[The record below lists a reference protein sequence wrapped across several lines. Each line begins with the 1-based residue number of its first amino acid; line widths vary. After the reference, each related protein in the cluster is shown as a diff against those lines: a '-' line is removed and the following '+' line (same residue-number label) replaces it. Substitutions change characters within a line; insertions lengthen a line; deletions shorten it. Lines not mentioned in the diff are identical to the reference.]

1 MAEELASITALD
13 VWELQPLPPGAKALP
28 AKWVYRTKYNQDGS
42 VDRYK
47 ARLVV
52 KGFAQRPGV
61 DFTELFAPVSRYA
74 TLRALLAHVA
84 ANDLELH
91 QLDVKVAFLNGPLQE
106 TIFMVQPPGFERGD
120 DVCRLK
126 RALYGLR
133 QAPRAWHARL
143 VAELRAFGF
152 TPSDAD
158 PCLFIRGKGEQR
170 VFLLVY
176 VDDILVA
183 ATSTRLATE
192 IISAIRRVFAI
203 HDMGCADTFLG
214 FEITRDRPERKLY
227 ITQRKAITDLLERYG
242 MADAS
247 NRATPLLSGV
257 RLQADGIPL
266 PAEVP
271 YAPLVGSLMHLAC
284 CTRPDIAF
292 AVGVLARHMASPTED
307 LWTAAKGVLRYLR
320 GTSSHGLVYGCT
332 SPLRAYCDADF
343 GGDLPTRKSTT
354 SFIFMLNG
362 AAISWQSKLQPTVAT
377 STTEA
382 EYISASAALREV
394 LWIRKVLFA
403 LNGAPPALPVLQ
415 CDNQAVLALIKDP
428 VAHARTKHIDVAHH
442 LIRERVL
449 RGDVAF
455 EYCASANNVA
465 DFLSKSLPSER
476 FRTCAMHAGLGEVP
490 SK

>member
-158 PCLFIRGKGEQR
+158 PCLFIRGKGAQR
-170 VFLLVY
+170 VFLFVY
-176 VDDILVA
+176 MDDILVA
-183 ATSTRLATE
+183 ATSTKLAME

-203 HDMGCADTFLG
+203 HDMGCAAAFLG

-227 ITQRKAITDLLERYG
+227 ITQR
-242 MADAS
+242 
-247 NRATPLLSGV
+247 
-257 RLQADGIPL
+257 
-266 PAEVP
+266 
-271 YAPLVGSLMHLAC
+271 
-284 CTRPDIAF
+284 
-292 AVGVLARHMASPTED
+292 
-307 LWTAAKGVLRYLR
+307 
-320 GTSSHGLVYGCT
+320 
-332 SPLRAYCDADF
+332 
-343 GGDLPTRKSTT
+343 
-354 SFIFMLNG
+354 
-362 AAISWQSKLQPTVAT
+362 
-377 STTEA
+377 
-382 EYISASAALREV
+382 
-394 LWIRKVLFA
+394 
-403 LNGAPPALPVLQ
+403 
-415 CDNQAVLALIKDP
+415 
-428 VAHARTKHIDVAHH
+428 
-442 LIRERVL
+442 
-449 RGDVAF
+449 
-455 EYCASANNVA
+455 
-465 DFLSKSLPSER
+465 
-476 FRTCAMHAGLGEVP
+476 
-490 SK
+490 